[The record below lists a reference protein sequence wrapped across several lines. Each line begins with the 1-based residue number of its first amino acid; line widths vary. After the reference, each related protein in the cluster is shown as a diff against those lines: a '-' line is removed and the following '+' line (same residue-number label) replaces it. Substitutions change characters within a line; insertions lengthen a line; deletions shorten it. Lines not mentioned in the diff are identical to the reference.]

1 MNSAKADTLSDLRRV
16 STDFHHPKSS
26 SKTWRIDFSVST
38 TRNSERSRSG
48 IPVFADSASRLDIMA
63 DPFSIPASVLTVVG
77 AAGEV
82 GKGLRL
88 LKVLKGAPEGLDD
101 LLDDIS
107 RLELVLETVNNATSD
122 CQAATPAM
130 ETLLAAGRKR
140 LAELDVLIQ
149 YTLTEAGEDRKVDRL
164 QWTKRRGDVERIRG
178 KLDRIRNDLTLLIS
192 THNSCDSLLS

>member
-1 MNSAKADTLSDLRRV
+1 
-16 STDFHHPKSS
+16 
-26 SKTWRIDFSVST
+26 
-38 TRNSERSRSG
+38 
-48 IPVFADSASRLDIMA
+48 MA
-63 DPFSIPASVLTVVG
+63 DPLSITASVLTVVG

-107 RLELVLETVNNATSD
+107 RLELVLETVGNTTSD
-122 CQAATPAM
+122 SQAATPAM
-130 ETLLAAGRKR
+130 ETLLAAGRKG

-164 QWTKRRGDVERIRG
+164 QWARRRDDVERIRG